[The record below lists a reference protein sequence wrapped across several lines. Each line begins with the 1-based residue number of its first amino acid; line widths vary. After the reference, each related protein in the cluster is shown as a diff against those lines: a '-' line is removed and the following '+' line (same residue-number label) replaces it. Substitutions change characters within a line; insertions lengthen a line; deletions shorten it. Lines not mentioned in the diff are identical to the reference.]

1 MLAEIKKVL
10 KETPGLKGREIA
22 KKLNKDRK
30 EVNSYLN
37 RHNEG
42 LYQDQNDY
50 KWYLKAIDT
59 IVWNIECCGWLTCE
73 EFEQSYSEI
82 GNLVDGEEL
91 NIIIKL
97 PKGFRVLLIAG
108 ARLISLA
115 NYLNYLGKNVTL
127 DFELCKSSMGYLDR
141 LGFFDHIHSHI
152 EILPNRPVI
161 SRAKR
166 YKGNSYNVVEIGD
179 IDLNSFNDGLPEEL
193 TAAFINHTGEDYYM
207 AAFTVFSELIG
218 NVQEHSETPIPG
230 FAALQF
236 YEGKNNHNSHIQT
249 VISDHGLGLSNTLK
263 EDLHKHYPTLASSM
277 DLDCVASDVEL
288 ITKAL
293 TDGKL
298 SRFGHNPDGQA
309 RGLGLKRS
317 QDYALKYNAE
327 ITVRQENLM
336 VKLLFGDGQLIK
348 SEHRTDLE
356 FIAGT
361 HVCFDFILK

>member
-22 KKLNKDRK
+22 NKLKKDKK
-30 EVNSYLN
+30 EVNSYLL

-42 LYQDQNDY
+42 LYQEDY
-50 KWYLKAIDT
+50 KWYLESTDT
-59 IVWNIECCGWLTCE
+59 VEWKIECGAWLTCE
-73 EFEQSYSEI
+73 GFEQSYSEI
-82 GNLVDGEEL
+82 GNLVNAQES
-91 NIIIKL
+91 NIVIQL
-97 PKGFRVLLIAG
+97 PKGFKILLIAG

-115 NYLNYLGKNVTL
+115 NYLNHIDKNVTL
-127 DFELCKSSMGYLDR
+127 DFELCKGSMSYLDR
-141 LGFFDHIHSHI
+141 LGFFDHIHCDI
-152 EILPNRPVI
+152 KILPNRPAT
-161 SRAKR
+161 SRAKQ
-166 YKGNSYNVVEIGD
+166 YKGNSNNLVEIGE
-179 IDLNSFNDGLPEEL
+179 IDLNSFNEELPEEL
-193 TAAFINHTGEDYYM
+193 TAAFTSHAGKDYYM

-236 YEGKNNHNSHIQT
+236 YEGKNNHHSHVQT

-263 EDLHKHYPTLASSM
+263 ENLHKHYPKLASTL
-277 DLDCVASDVEL
+277 DLTCVESDIKL
-288 ITKAL
+288 IIKAL

-298 SRFGHNPDGQA
+298 SRFGHNPDGVA

-327 ITVRQENLM
+327 VTVRQENLI
-336 VKLLFGDGQLIK
+336 VKLEYCDGKLTD
-348 SEHRTDLE
+348 STHRSDLGYL
-356 FIAGT
+356 AGT